1 MDFGFE
7 KIMDFAMDIVNL
19 NLAKMVGKVMDKI
32 IFFQIQKLNL
42 QKRFLQ
48 YFCIKKSAKP
58 AVPQICPKI
67 KAVNRPGFH
76 KR

>member
-32 IFFQIQKLNL
+32 MKYQIFL
-42 QKRFLQ
+42 
-48 YFCIKKSAKP
+48 
-58 AVPQICPKI
+58 PKC
-67 KAVNRPGFH
+67 KE
-76 KR
+76 